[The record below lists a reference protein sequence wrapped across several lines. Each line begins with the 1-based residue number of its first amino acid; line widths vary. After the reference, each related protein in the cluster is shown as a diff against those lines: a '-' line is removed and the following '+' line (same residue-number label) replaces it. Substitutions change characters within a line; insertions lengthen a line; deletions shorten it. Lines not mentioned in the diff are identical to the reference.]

1 MSDNE
6 RKDVLS
12 ESVEKV
18 GTIAEDSSQTTET
31 VTEGTGVTAPAEEVT
46 APAEEA
52 TASAEEAA
60 PGVPLVQM
68 QELVESATQQI
79 LTAFTELR
87 DSFDGKLR
95 YDAKKDEII
104 DRQNSELSQFK
115 SGLIEKVTMQ
125 IINDLIGEIDA
136 AQKLARFYENAEF
149 NETNFKKLCKVVCD
163 IPESLC
169 DILEKYGVLA
179 YSSTEGRAFDP
190 KRQRALKTTETGD
203 ASQDKIV
210 RELLRMGFE
219 QELDSPNAQ
228 GVSLKVLRPEMVDVY
243 VFKPELTAPAEEVTA
258 PAEEVTAPAEE
269 VTAPAE
275 EVTAPAE
282 EVTAPAEE
290 VTAPAE

>member
-1 MSDNE
+1 MNYDE
-6 RKDVLS
+6 KKEVLS
-12 ESVEKV
+12 ESAEEV
-18 GTIAEDSSQTTET
+18 GTVAEDSSQTTET

-52 TASAEEAA
+52 TAPAEEAA

-104 DRQNSELSQFK
+104 DRQNRELSQFK

-149 NETNFKKLCKVVCD
+149 NEVNFKKLHNVVCD
-163 IPESLC
+163 IPDSLC

-179 YSSTEGRAFDP
+179 YSSAEGKSFDP

-203 ASQDKIV
+203 ASKDKIV
-210 RELLRMGFE
+210 RELLRLGFE
-219 QELDSPNAQ
+219 QEFDSPNGQ
-228 GVSLKVLRPEMVDVY
+228 GVSVKVLRPEMVDVY
-243 VFKPELTAPAEEVTA
+243 VFNPALAASAEAPAEATESNA
-258 PAEEVTAPAEE
+258 D
-269 VTAPAE
+269 
-275 EVTAPAE
+275 
-282 EVTAPAEE
+282 
-290 VTAPAE
+290 

>member
-12 ESVEKV
+12 ESAEEV
-18 GTIAEDSSQTTET
+18 GTVAEDSSQTTET
-31 VTEGTGVTAPAEEVT
+31 VTEGTGVTASAEEVTASAEEVTAPAEEVTAPAEEVT

-52 TASAEEAA
+52 A
-60 PGVPLVQM
+60 PGVSLVQM

-87 DSFDGKLR
+87 DSFDSKLR

-115 SGLIEKVTMQ
+115 SGLVEKVTMQ

-136 AQKLARFYENAEF
+136 AQKLARFYANAEF

-190 KRQRALKTTETGD
+190 KRQRVLKTTETGD

-243 VFKPELTAPAEEVTA
+243 VFKPELAAPAEEVTA

-275 EVTAPAE
+275 
-282 EVTAPAEE
+282 
-290 VTAPAE
+290 